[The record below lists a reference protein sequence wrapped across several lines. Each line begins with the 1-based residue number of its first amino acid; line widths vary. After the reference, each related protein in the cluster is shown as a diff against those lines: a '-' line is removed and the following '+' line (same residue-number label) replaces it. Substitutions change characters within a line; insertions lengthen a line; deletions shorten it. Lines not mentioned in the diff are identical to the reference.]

1 MFQSLVQDLKHNYR
15 HGNMVTR
22 LIIINVAVF
31 VVTAL
36 SKVFAPS
43 FYNAVILEYLALP
56 ADLWKLLTRPWTI
69 LTHMFVHSGGW
80 HLIWNMLMLYWF
92 GRIVGDLL
100 SDKRIWPLYLL
111 GSLAGAVAYILSYHL
126 LTNVIGVRAVGASAG
141 IMAIVAAAGA
151 IAPDYSMRLILLGDV
166 RLKYIVAV
174 LIFVDVLSA
183 GGYSNAGGAIAHL
196 GGAVLGFAFVAQLRR
211 GYDMTIGV
219 NRATEWVANIGR
231 VDQPGSRQT
240 QRRSHLKVEH
250 RAKTKR
256 PAAAPPSTSGG
267 PDLQH
272 QVDQIL
278 DKIKVSGY
286 DSLTK
291 AEKEVLL
298 KASKDS

>member
-1 MFQSLVQDLKHNYR
+1 MLQSLVQDLKHNYR

-36 SKVFAPS
+36 TKAFAPS

-56 ADLWKLLTRPWTI
+56 ADLWKLLTRPWTV
-69 LTHMFVHSGGW
+69 LTHMFIHSGGW

-100 SDKRIWPLYLL
+100 KDNRIWPLYLL
-111 GSLAGAVAYILSYHL
+111 GSLAGAVAYIISFHL
-126 LTNVIGVRAVGASAG
+126 LSNVVGARAVGASAG

-151 IAPDYSMRLILLGDV
+151 IAPDYNMRLILLGDV

-183 GGYSNAGGAIAHL
+183 GGYSNAGGAVAHL
-196 GGAVLGFAFVAQLRR
+196 GGAVLGFAFVAQLRN
-211 GYDMTIGV
+211 GYDMTTGV
-219 NRATEWVANIGR
+219 NRVTDWVANLGR
-231 VDQPGSRQT
+231 VQETRSAQRNRKSPLTVKHRTQPK
-240 QRRSHLKVEH
+240 RSK
-250 RAKTKR
+250 
-256 PAAAPPSTSGG
+256 AAPPSGG
-267 PDLQH
+267 PDLQQ

-278 DKIKVSGY
+278 DKIKSSGY

-291 AEKEVLL
+291 SEREILL

>member
-1 MFQSLVQDLKHNYR
+1 MLQSLVQDLKHNYR

-36 SKVFAPS
+36 SKAFAPT
-43 FYNAVILEYLALP
+43 FYNTVILEYLALP
-56 ADLWKLLTRPWTI
+56 ADLWKLITRPWTI

-111 GSLAGAVAYILSYHL
+111 GSIAGAVAYILSFHL
-126 LTNVIGVRAVGASAG
+126 LSNVVGARAVGASAG

-151 IAPDYSMRLILLGDV
+151 IAPDYNMRLILLGDV

-196 GGAVLGFAFVAQLRR
+196 GGAVLGFAFVSQLRN
-211 GYDMTIGV
+211 GYDMTTGV
-219 NRATEWVANIGR
+219 NRATEWVANLGR
-231 VDQPGSRQT
+231 VQETRSSQRNRKSPLTVKHRAQPRRSTTGPQPGS
-240 QRRSHLKVEH
+240 S
-250 RAKTKR
+250 
-256 PAAAPPSTSGG
+256 
-267 PDLQH
+267 DLQQ

-278 DKIKVSGY
+278 DKIKSSGY

-291 AEKEVLL
+291 SEREVLL

>member
-1 MFQSLVQDLKHNYR
+1 
-15 HGNMVTR
+15 MVTR

-36 SKVFAPS
+36 TKAFAPS

-56 ADLWKLLTRPWTI
+56 ADLWKLLTRPWTV
-69 LTHMFVHSGGW
+69 LTHMFIHSGGW

-100 SDKRIWPLYLL
+100 KDNRIWPLYLL
-111 GSLAGAVAYILSYHL
+111 GSLAGAVAYIISFHL
-126 LTNVIGVRAVGASAG
+126 LSNVVGARAVGASAG

-151 IAPDYSMRLILLGDV
+151 IAPDYNMRLILLGDV

-183 GGYSNAGGAIAHL
+183 SGYSNAGGAVAHL
-196 GGAVLGFAFVAQLRR
+196 GGAVLGFAFVAQLRN
-211 GYDMTIGV
+211 GYDMTTGV
-219 NRATEWVANIGR
+219 NRVTDWVANLGR
-231 VDQPGSRQT
+231 VQETRSAQRNRKSPLTVKHRTQPK
-240 QRRSHLKVEH
+240 RSK
-250 RAKTKR
+250 
-256 PAAAPPSTSGG
+256 AAPPSGG
-267 PDLQH
+267 PDLQQ

-278 DKIKVSGY
+278 DKIKSSGY

-291 AEKEVLL
+291 SEREILL